1 MVELVVL
8 AVLVTFQ
15 SNGNIDMEKVNSYI
29 ESISIAIY
37 GALAVIGGWIAFKI
51 ISSFTKFL
59 SWVSSK
65 LVQTLSE
72 EFWNIIRN
80 EISEQIDSK
89 IKILKDDIKSV
100 KDNLE
105 KNQDKEAIIK
115 TIQDLKELL
124 TKKNQNE
131 K

>member
-1 MVELVVL
+1 
-8 AVLVTFQ
+8 
-15 SNGNIDMEKVNSYI
+15 MEKVNSYI

-72 EFWNIIRN
+72 EFWNIIRS